1 MKINRFRLNIITRTI
16 IITLTIV
23 LAVLLFEYFKFYFG
37 LAIVFLL
44 LIYEVYSLFHY
55 VDKTNIELA
64 RFLNSVKYNDTSQSY
79 ISKNFGQSFD
89 ELFSVFRNL
98 TRNISESKSEQ
109 EVGHLYLQTIVKHIA
124 IGLITYRKDGEVELI
139 NNAAKK
145 LLNIQSLKN
154 IYNLGQNNREL
165 LGILSTIKAGD
176 KTLVR
181 VDGNEESK
189 VLSIFAAEFKLRD
202 REFILVSLQD
212 IKNELERERLSSELE
227 IAHEVQTKL
236 LPEKTPLANGYSF
249 AAVCEPAKEVGGDY
263 YDFTIIDN
271 DKIGIVIGDV
281 TGKGLPAAIYMTL
294 VKGIFQS
301 CSENNS
307 SPAEVLIKMN
317 KLVYQ
322 IMQNGLFVT
331 MLYGILDTRNN
342 RFTFA
347 RAGHELPLL
356 YKSVDKSCQFIKTVG
371 MALGF
376 ERGDVFASSVEEK
389 AISVEEGDTI
399 ILYTDGVTEAN
410 NKFSEEYGG
419 SRISDFAA
427 ENSNMRTD
435 KLLELFHED
444 VKNFCLGTEQ
454 FDDMTI
460 VVLQRTKGREN

>member
-1 MKINRFRLNIITRTI
+1 MKINAFRLNTI
-16 IITLTIV
+16 VRILIITLTII

-37 LAIVFLL
+37 FALVCLL
-44 LIYEVYSLFHY
+44 LIYEIYSLFRF

-64 RFLNSVKYNDTSQSY
+64 RFLNSVKYSDTSQSY
-79 ISKNFGQSFD
+79 ISKNLGQSFD
-89 ELFSVFRNL
+89 ELFSVFREL
-98 TRNISESKSEQ
+98 TSNISESKSDQ
-109 EVGHLYLQTIVKHIA
+109 EVGHLYLQTIVKHIG
-124 IGLITYRKDGEVELI
+124 IGLITYKKDGEVELI

-145 LLNIQSLKN
+145 LLNVQSLKN
-154 IYNLGQNNREL
+154 IYNLGHTDREL

-181 VDGNEESK
+181 VEGDGEDK

-227 IAHEVQTKL
+227 IAHDVQKKL
-236 LPEKTPLANGYSF
+236 LPEQIPVVNGYSF
-249 AAVCEPAKEVGGDY
+249 AAICEPAKEVGGDY
-263 YDFTIIDN
+263 YDFSMIGK
-271 DKIGIVIGDV
+271 DKVGVVIGDV

-294 VKGIFQS
+294 IKGIFQS
-301 CSENNS
+301 YSENNY
-307 SPAEVLIKMN
+307 SPADVLIKIN

-331 MLYGILDTRNN
+331 MLYGILDIKNN
-342 RFTFA
+342 KFTFA

-356 YKSVDKSCQFIKTVG
+356 YKSSDNSTNLFKTVG

-376 ERGDVFASSVEEK
+376 EKGDVFAASIEERTIDLEK
-389 AISVEEGDTI
+389 GDTI

-410 NKFSEEYGG
+410 NKFTEEYGIT
-419 SRISDFAA
+419 RIQDFLKD
-427 ENSNMRTD
+427 NGNQCSK

-460 VVLQRTKGREN
+460 VIVKRDSVN